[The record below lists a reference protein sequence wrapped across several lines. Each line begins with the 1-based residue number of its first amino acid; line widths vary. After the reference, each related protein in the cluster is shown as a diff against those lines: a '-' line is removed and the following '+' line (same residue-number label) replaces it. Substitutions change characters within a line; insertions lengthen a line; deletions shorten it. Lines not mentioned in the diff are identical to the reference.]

1 MKILLLILMMFSV
14 DKLYGQELQDTDNSI
29 NHAFRFYASIGSG
42 SPIMNCGIGLSY
54 AYEKGDKVFYG
65 WSLDAQVGF
74 KGGLN
79 DGMIYHE
86 LIFNTQSSVGVG
98 RRFENGGRFFY
109 DIIGLG
115 YSLSYEPHHHDFE
128 YTTRNKPNSGILINA
143 LSFHYTDNSGFY
155 FSWRNNIAIQLTAYS
170 AGGGNN
176 KPKPPAPFT
185 VYNSG
190 NGDNLGIE
198 YRTYFTFGFD
208 FSKLYNPKVYKN
220 RSF

>member
-1 MKILLLILMMFSV
+1 M
-14 DKLYGQELQDTDNSI
+14 
-29 NHAFRFYASIGSG
+29 
-42 SPIMNCGIGLSY
+42 
-54 AYEKGDKVFYG
+54 
-65 WSLDAQVGF
+65 GF

-86 LIFNTQSSVGVG
+86 LIFNTQSSIGVG

-115 YSLSYEPHHHDFE
+115 YSLTYEPHHHDFE
-128 YTTRNKPNSGILINA
+128 YTTRNKPISGMLINA

-155 FSWRNNIAIQLTAYS
+155 FSWRNNFVFVS
-170 AGGGNN
+170 D
-176 KPKPPAPFT
+176 F
-185 VYNSG
+185 
-190 NGDNLGIE
+190 E

-208 FSKLYNPKVYKN
+208 FSKLYNPRVYEK